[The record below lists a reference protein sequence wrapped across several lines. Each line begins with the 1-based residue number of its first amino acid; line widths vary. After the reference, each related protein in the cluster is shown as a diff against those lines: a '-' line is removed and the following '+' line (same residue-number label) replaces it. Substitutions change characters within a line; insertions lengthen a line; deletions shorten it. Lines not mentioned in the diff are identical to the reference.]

1 MLSAATGR
9 CFTASLLYTLRCAIL
24 CSRAIDPDE
33 AGGMQYWPFTQCNF
47 VDCQLL
53 HLTANVHAVTATTA
67 SKFTLNMAHAAM
79 ATEAF

>member
-9 CFTASLLYTLRCAIL
+9 CFTATLLYVFRCAIL

-33 AGGMQYWPFTQCNF
+33 AGGTQYWPFTQCNV

-53 HLTANVHAVTATTA
+53 HLTADVQAVTATTA
-67 SKFTLNMAHAAM
+67 AKFTLNRAHAAM